1 MSELIQQKKQE
12 ISDRASQIISLAQS
26 AIQGAEEVKRRVY
39 KSREEAIECGKLL
52 LEEQIHV
59 AKTLGKGS
67 WESYFEIIFSKTIS
81 RTTAFAWIKEYKQSV
96 AIKAGP
102 STSPNK
108 PLTQATAQEH
118 EQNTLRRGMLTLN
131 LFPAKKHEPTS
142 QAGPTTAT
150 PSLSPHLS
158 LINKL
163 VAWHTELLMQ
173 NQGALTQERRSQLI
187 QDFTP
192 VLAILEA
199 LRA

>member
-1 MSELIQQKKQE
+1 MSELIQQKKYE
-12 ISDRASQIISLAQS
+12 LSNRTSQILSLAATALSDIEDIRQR
-26 AIQGAEEVKRRVY
+26 AY
-39 KSREEAIECGKLL
+39 KTKDQVVECGRLL
-52 LEEQIHV
+52 CEEQEHV
-59 AKTLGKGS
+59 NKTLGKGS
-67 WESYFEIIFSKTIS
+67 WESYCDIVFEKTIPRSTRFGWMKDYKES
-81 RTTAFAWIKEYKQSV
+81 RID
-96 AIKAGP
+96 KAGLAKSVNEQVTHQIRIEP
-102 STSPNK
+102 EPNR
-108 PLTQATAQEH
+108 
-118 EQNTLRRGMLTLN
+118 LRKTMQTLN
-131 LFPAKKHEPTS
+131 LFPAKKHEAEQ